1 MVLHDL
7 DHHACAVPFGWVVAC
22 LVLHQYSVSAFEG
35 GEALGVMVLAQGVLV
50 LAQGLALLECCLPRV
65 LGGTVLGWL
74 LKSCWEGR

>member
-35 GEALGVMVLAQGVLV
+35 GEALGVLCPAF
-50 LAQGLALLECCLPRV
+50 LAQGLALL
-65 LGGTVLGWL
+65 
-74 LKSCWEGR
+74 